1 MKKSTTNGKPDNRK
15 IASCVQRGFRDPKET
30 ISVLKESSPYVG
42 RESVGFLIGCLVFPM
57 MVTSQFSIALLLLYG
72 GTNLKSLCSHGLCW
86 LRYTRFCRI
95 LKV

>member
-1 MKKSTTNGKPDNRK
+1 MEPDNRK

-57 MVTSQFSIALLLLYG
+57 MVTSQFVSSSAASPFMLAQVHVVLLD
-72 GTNLKSLCSHGLCW
+72 T
-86 LRYTRFCRI
+86 
-95 LKV
+95 